1 MNIDDVSLLSRLE
14 LSDTE
19 KELFAGQLS
28 NIIEYTE
35 KLNEL
40 DTSGVEPTAHILPMN
55 NVFREDKLR
64 NSLPQD
70 KALRNAPDKEGGF
83 YKVPKIIE

>member
-1 MNIDDVSLLSRLE
+1 MNIDDVSLLSRLK

-19 KELFAGQLS
+19 KELFAGQL
-28 NIIEYTE
+28 NKIIEYTE

-40 DTSGVEPTAHILPMN
+40 DTSGVEPTAHILPMK

-64 NSLPQD
+64 NSLPPD
-70 KALRNAPDKEGGF
+70 KALQNAPHREDGF

>member
-1 MNIDDVSLLSRLE
+1 MNIDDVSLLARLK

-19 KELFAGQLS
+19 KELFAGQLDK
-28 NIIEYTE
+28 IIEYTE

-40 DTSGVEPTAHILPMN
+40 DTSGAEPTAHIIPMN
-55 NVFREDKLR
+55 NVFREDTLG
-64 NSLPQD
+64 NSLSPD
-70 KALRNAPDKEGGF
+70 KALRNAPCRESLF

>member
-1 MNIDDVSLLSRLE
+1 MNIDDVSLLSRLK

-19 KELFAGQLS
+19 KELFAGQL
-28 NIIEYTE
+28 NEIIEYTE

-64 NSLPQD
+64 NSLPTD
-70 KALRNAPDKEGGF
+70 KALNNAPDREGVF